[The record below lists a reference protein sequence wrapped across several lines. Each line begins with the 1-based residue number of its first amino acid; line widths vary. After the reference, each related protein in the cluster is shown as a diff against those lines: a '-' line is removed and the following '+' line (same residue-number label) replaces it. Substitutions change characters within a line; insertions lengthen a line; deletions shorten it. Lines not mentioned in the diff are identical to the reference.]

1 MDDFL
6 QEARRESPVFVC
18 RKTKQGGK
26 TPCPGSG
33 QFRAGARQAEGE
45 RPEPW
50 MMQRW
55 EAVFR
60 RERRPAS
67 LDRNP
72 KDRFAFLRAGRGLPG
87 PLSAA
92 APLERSFPL

>member
-6 QEARRESPVFVC
+6 QEAPRGVYRFFFLAEFFEEESFP
-18 RKTKQGGK
+18 
-26 TPCPGSG
+26 PCKGRLCA
-33 QFRAGARQAEGE
+33 QAQRAEGE
-45 RPEPW
+45 RPEPCNR
-50 MMQRW
+50 QRW

-92 APLERSFPL
+92 APLERSFPS

>member
-6 QEARRESPVFVC
+6 QEAPRKVSPVFCCVPITIKEDTLYFSAEVPQ
-18 RKTKQGGK
+18 R
-26 TPCPGSG
+26 
-33 QFRAGARQAEGE
+33 AEGE
-45 RPEPW
+45 RPELCDR
-50 MMQRW
+50 QRW

-92 APLERSFPL
+92 APLERSFPS

>member
-6 QEARRESPVFVC
+6 QEAPRRVSPVFVLSAFFEEELFP
-18 RKTKQGGK
+18 
-26 TPCPGSG
+26 PCKGRLCA
-33 QFRAGARQAEGE
+33 QAQRAEGE
-45 RPEPW
+45 RPEPCNR
-50 MMQRW
+50 QRW

-72 KDRFAFLRAGRGLPG
+72 KDRFAFLWAGRGLPG

-92 APLERSFPL
+92 APLERSFPS